1 MQSYKSLNTQLV
13 AATVS
18 VVLSAFALSAATYA
32 WYVANT
38 KVSATTSTISAT
50 TNGFILQ
57 IDELKNGAQH
67 GGEQKSLEAQ
77 TVGATLSPSST
88 DDLKNWYVCNGWNNQ
103 GLVTDYSTPS
113 FSTTANALPGEYEV
127 AGKKYNAFIQSDYIV
142 YTITDTGTADVYLDA
157 SDGAPVTIEPVG
169 GEASET
175 MVGSLRVAITTQEIG
190 RDGKSGTGPEDLR
203 VVYAIHNETGK
214 GNDANAIEGWT
225 SIQNKGGTRCSRRR
239 PTSTSLPA
247 ERTDGLLLRAR
258 TVIIQLQ
265 TARSRSLKALAIR
278 ALPFTSTFGWKEP
291 TRIALTANPSR
302 TVRRPITSALSS
314 PVSQRRNAD
323 VRLNPNCQRP
333 TSKEVGLFRLASSL
347 RRR

>member
-1 MQSYKSLNTQLV
+1 MQSSKSLKTQLV
-13 AATVS
+13 AAAVS

-77 TVGATLSPSST
+77 TTGATLSPSST
-88 DDLKNWYVCNGWNNQ
+88 DDLKYWYVCNGWNNQ
-103 GLVTDYSTPS
+103 GLVTDYSTPA
-113 FSTTANALPGEYEV
+113 FSTAADALPGEYEV
-127 AGKKYNAFIQSDYIV
+127 AGKKYNAFIRSDYIV

-157 SDGAPVTIEPVG
+157 SNGAPVTIDAVG
-169 GEASET
+169 GDVSET

-225 SIQNKGGTRCSRRR
+225 SIQNKGGT
-239 PTSTSLPA
+239 PTLAQATYKHIFTGG
-247 ERTDGLLLRAR
+247 TDGWVA
-258 TVIIQLQ
+258 TKGTNGDYSVADGTQPIAKGVGYKGIAVHVYIWMEG
-265 TARSRSLKALAIR
+265 TDADCVNGKSIEDSPTIYNVSVKLAGV
-278 ALPFTSTFGWKEP
+278 ATS
-291 TRIALTANPSR
+291 
-302 TVRRPITSALSS
+302 
-314 PVSQRRNAD
+314 
-323 VRLNPNCQRP
+323 
-333 TSKEVGLFRLASSL
+333 
-347 RRR
+347 

>member
-1 MQSYKSLNTQLV
+1 MQSSKSLKTQLV
-13 AATVS
+13 AAAVS

-77 TVGATLSPSST
+77 TMGATLSPSST
-88 DDLKNWYVCNGWNNQ
+88 DDLKIGTFATA
-103 GLVTDYSTPS
+103 G
-113 FSTTANALPGEYEV
+113 TTKAGNRLFNAQFLNDCQALPGEYEV
-127 AGKKYNAFIQSDYIV
+127 AGKKYNAFIKSDYIV

-175 MVGSLRVAITTQEIG
+175 MVGSLRVAITTQAIG
-190 RDGKSGTGPEDLR
+190 DNGKSGTGPEDLR
-203 VVYAIHNETGK
+203 VVYAMSDEKGK
-214 GNDANAIEGWT
+214 GNDATAIAGWT
-225 SIQNKGGTRCSRRR
+225 SIQNIDGKPTLAQATYRHIYTGGT
-239 PTSTSLPA
+239 
-247 ERTDGLLLRAR
+247 DGWVATKARAVIIRLLR
-258 TVIIQLQ
+258 TLTPLQLV
-265 TARSRSLKALAIR
+265 LATR

-302 TVRRPITSALSS
+302 TARRPITSASSS
-314 PVSQRRNAD
+314 PVSQRHNAN
-323 VRLNPNCQRP
+323 VCLNTASPRA
-333 TSKEVGLFRLASSL
+333 TSGEVALFRAVPLL

>member
-1 MQSYKSLNTQLV
+1 MQSSKSLKTQLV
-13 AATVS
+13 AAAVS

-103 GLVTDYSTPS
+103 GLVTDYSVPA
-113 FSTTANALPGEYEV
+113 FSTAANALPGEYEV
-127 AGKKYNAFIQSDYIV
+127 AGKKYHAFIRSDYIV
-142 YTITDTGTADVYLDA
+142 YTITDTGTANVYLDA

-190 RDGKSGTGPEDLR
+190 PDGKSVTGSENLR
-203 VVYAIHNETGK
+203 VVYAMRDETGM
-214 GNDANAIEGWT
+214 GNDATAIAGWT
-225 SIQNKGGTRCSRRR
+225 SIQNQNGNPALAQATYDHIFTGGTNGWVATKGTSGDYSVAEGTNPIATGVGYKGVAVHVYIWMEGTDADCVNGKSIENS
-239 PTSTSLPA
+239 PTTYNVSVKLAGVATS
-247 ERTDGLLLRAR
+247 
-258 TVIIQLQ
+258 
-265 TARSRSLKALAIR
+265 
-278 ALPFTSTFGWKEP
+278 
-291 TRIALTANPSR
+291 
-302 TVRRPITSALSS
+302 
-314 PVSQRRNAD
+314 
-323 VRLNPNCQRP
+323 
-333 TSKEVGLFRLASSL
+333 
-347 RRR
+347 

>member
-1 MQSYKSLNTQLV
+1 MQSSKSLKTQLV
-13 AATVS
+13 AAAVS

-77 TVGATLSPSST
+77 TTGATLSPSST

-103 GLVTDYSTPS
+103 GLVTDYSTPA
-113 FSTTANALPGEYEV
+113 FSTAADALPGEYEV
-127 AGKKYNAFIQSDYIV
+127 AGKKYNAFIRSDYIV

-157 SDGAPVTIEPVG
+157 SNGAPVTIDAVG
-169 GEASET
+169 GDVSET

-225 SIQNKGGTRCSRRR
+225 SIQNKGGT
-239 PTSTSLPA
+239 PTLAQATYKHIFTGG
-247 ERTDGLLLRAR
+247 TDGWVA
-258 TVIIQLQ
+258 TKGTNGDYSVADGTQPIAKGVGYKGIAVHVYIWMEG
-265 TARSRSLKALAIR
+265 TDADCVNGKSIEDSPTIYNVSVKLAGV
-278 ALPFTSTFGWKEP
+278 ATS
-291 TRIALTANPSR
+291 
-302 TVRRPITSALSS
+302 
-314 PVSQRRNAD
+314 
-323 VRLNPNCQRP
+323 
-333 TSKEVGLFRLASSL
+333 
-347 RRR
+347 

>member
-1 MQSYKSLNTQLV
+1 MQSSKSLKTQLV
-13 AATVS
+13 AAAVS

-38 KVSATTSTISAT
+38 KVSAATSTISAT

-103 GLVTDYSTPS
+103 GLVTDYSVPA
-113 FSTTANALPGEYEV
+113 FSTAANALPGEYEV
-127 AGKKYNAFIQSDYIV
+127 AGKKYHAFIRSDYIV

-169 GEASET
+169 GDASET

-190 RDGKSGTGPEDLR
+190 PDGKSVTGSENLR
-203 VVYAIHNETGK
+203 VVYAMRDETGK
-214 GNDANAIEGWT
+214 GNDATAIAGWT
-225 SIQNKGGTRCSRRR
+225 SIQNQNGNPTLVQATYDHIFTGGTNGWVATKGTSGDYSVAEGTNPIATGVGYKGVAVHVYIWMEGTDADCVNGKSIENS
-239 PTSTSLPA
+239 PTTYNVSVKLAGVATS
-247 ERTDGLLLRAR
+247 
-258 TVIIQLQ
+258 
-265 TARSRSLKALAIR
+265 
-278 ALPFTSTFGWKEP
+278 
-291 TRIALTANPSR
+291 
-302 TVRRPITSALSS
+302 
-314 PVSQRRNAD
+314 
-323 VRLNPNCQRP
+323 
-333 TSKEVGLFRLASSL
+333 
-347 RRR
+347 

>member
-1 MQSYKSLNTQLV
+1 MQSSKSLKTQLV
-13 AATVS
+13 AAAVS

-38 KVSATTSTISAT
+38 KVSANTSTISAT

-77 TVGATLSPSST
+77 TTGATLSPSST

-103 GLVTDYSTPS
+103 GLVTDYSTPN
-113 FSTTANALPGEYEV
+113 FSTPAEAFPGEYEV
-127 AGKKYNAFIQSDYIV
+127 AGKKYHAFIKSDYIV

-190 RDGKSGTGPEDLR
+190 PGGKSGIGEENLR

-214 GNDANAIEGWT
+214 GNDAAAIDGWT
-225 SIQNKGGTRCSRRR
+225 SIQNKGGT
-239 PTSTSLPA
+239 PTLARATY
-247 ERTDGLLLRAR
+247 EHIFTNGTDGWVA
-258 TVIIQLQ
+258 TKGGSSDYSVAAG
-265 TARSRSLKALAIR
+265 TKAIAKGVGYKGVAVHVYIWMEGTDADCVNGKSIENSPTTYNVSVKLAGV
-278 ALPFTSTFGWKEP
+278 ATP
-291 TRIALTANPSR
+291 
-302 TVRRPITSALSS
+302 
-314 PVSQRRNAD
+314 
-323 VRLNPNCQRP
+323 
-333 TSKEVGLFRLASSL
+333 
-347 RRR
+347 

>member
-1 MQSYKSLNTQLV
+1 MQSSKSLKTQLV
-13 AATVS
+13 AAAVS

-77 TVGATLSPSST
+77 TTGATLSPSST

-113 FSTTANALPGEYEV
+113 FSTAANALPGEYEV
-127 AGKKYNAFIQSDYIV
+127 AGKKYNAFIRSDYIV

-157 SDGAPVTIEPVG
+157 SDGAPVTIEAVG
-169 GEASET
+169 GQESET

-190 RDGKSGTGPEDLR
+190 PDGKSLVGEENLR
-203 VVYAIHNETGK
+203 VVYAVSDEKGK
-214 GNDANAIEGWT
+214 GNDADAIAGWT
-225 SIQNKGGTRCSRRR
+225 SIQNKGGM
-239 PTSTSLPA
+239 PTLARVTYDHIFTNG
-247 ERTDGLLLRAR
+247 TDGWVATKGDGSDDYLVAPGTNPIAKDVGYNGVAVRVYIWMEGTDADCVNGKSIENSP
-258 TVIIQLQ
+258 TTYNV
-265 TARSRSLKALAIR
+265 SVKLAGV
-278 ALPFTSTFGWKEP
+278 ATS
-291 TRIALTANPSR
+291 
-302 TVRRPITSALSS
+302 
-314 PVSQRRNAD
+314 
-323 VRLNPNCQRP
+323 
-333 TSKEVGLFRLASSL
+333 
-347 RRR
+347 

>member
-1 MQSYKSLNTQLV
+1 MQSSKSLKAQLV
-13 AATVS
+13 AAAVS

-77 TVGATLSPSST
+77 TMGATLSPSST

-113 FSTTANALPGEYEV
+113 FSTTDNALPGEYEV

-225 SIQNKGGTRCSRRR
+225 SIQNKGGT
-239 PTSTSLPA
+239 PMLAQATYKHIFTGG
-247 ERTDGLLLRAR
+247 TDGWVAAKG
-258 TVIIQLQ
+258 TNGDYSVADGTQPIAKGVGYKGIAVHVYIWMEG
-265 TARSRSLKALAIR
+265 TDADCVNGKSIEDSPTIYNVSVKLAGV
-278 ALPFTSTFGWKEP
+278 ATS
-291 TRIALTANPSR
+291 
-302 TVRRPITSALSS
+302 
-314 PVSQRRNAD
+314 
-323 VRLNPNCQRP
+323 
-333 TSKEVGLFRLASSL
+333 
-347 RRR
+347 

>member
-1 MQSYKSLNTQLV
+1 MQSSKSLKTQLV
-13 AATVS
+13 AAAVS

-32 WYVANT
+32 WCVANT

-88 DDLKNWYVCNGWNNQ
+88 DNLKDWYVCNGWNNQ
-103 GLVTDYSTPS
+103 GLVTDYSTPA
-113 FSTTANALPGEYEV
+113 FSTAADALPGEYEV
-127 AGKKYNAFIQSDYIV
+127 AGRKYNAFIRSDYIV

-157 SDGAPVTIEPVG
+157 SNGAPVMIDAAG
-169 GEASET
+169 GDVSET

-225 SIQNKGGTRCSRRR
+225 SIQNKGGT
-239 PTSTSLPA
+239 PTLAQATYKHIFTGG
-247 ERTDGLLLRAR
+247 TDGWVA
-258 TVIIQLQ
+258 TKGTNGDYSVAEGTYPIAKGVGYKGVAVHVYIWMEG
-265 TARSRSLKALAIR
+265 TDADCVNGKSIENSPTTYNVSVKLAGV
-278 ALPFTSTFGWKEP
+278 ATS
-291 TRIALTANPSR
+291 
-302 TVRRPITSALSS
+302 
-314 PVSQRRNAD
+314 
-323 VRLNPNCQRP
+323 
-333 TSKEVGLFRLASSL
+333 
-347 RRR
+347 

>member
-1 MQSYKSLNTQLV
+1 MQSSKSLKTQLV
-13 AATVS
+13 AAAVS

-88 DDLKNWYVCNGWNNQ
+88 NDLKNWYVCNGWNNQ
-103 GLVTDYSTPS
+103 GLVTDYSEPS
-113 FSTTANALPGEYEV
+113 FSTAANALPGEYEV
-127 AGKKYNAFIQSDYIV
+127 AGKKYNAFIRSDYIV

-157 SDGAPVTIEPVG
+157 SEGAPVTIEAVG

-175 MVGSLRVAITTQEIG
+175 MVGSLRVAITTQAIADNG
-190 RDGKSGTGPEDLR
+190 TSGTGPEILR

-214 GNDANAIEGWT
+214 GNDADAIAGWT
-225 SIQNKGGTRCSRRR
+225 SIQNKSGT
-239 PTSTSLPA
+239 PTLAQATYDHIF
-247 ERTDGLLLRAR
+247 TDGYDGWVATKDSSGDYSVAQGTQPIATGVGYKGVAVRVYIWMEGTDADCVNGKSIENSP
-258 TVIIQLQ
+258 TTYNV
-265 TARSRSLKALAIR
+265 SVKLAGV
-278 ALPFTSTFGWKEP
+278 ATL
-291 TRIALTANPSR
+291 
-302 TVRRPITSALSS
+302 
-314 PVSQRRNAD
+314 
-323 VRLNPNCQRP
+323 
-333 TSKEVGLFRLASSL
+333 
-347 RRR
+347 

>member
-1 MQSYKSLNTQLV
+1 MQSSKSLKTQLV
-13 AATVS
+13 AAAVS

-77 TVGATLSPSST
+77 TTGATLSPSST

-103 GLVTDYSTPS
+103 GLVTDYSTPN
-113 FSTTANALPGEYEV
+113 FSTTAKALPGEYEV
-127 AGKKYNAFIQSDYIV
+127 AGKKYNAFIKSEYIV

-157 SDGAPVTIEPVG
+157 SNGAPVTIDAVG
-169 GEASET
+169 GDVSET

-225 SIQNKGGTRCSRRR
+225 SIQNKGGT
-239 PTSTSLPA
+239 PTLDQATY
-247 ERTDGLLLRAR
+247 RHIFTGGTDGWVA
-258 TVIIQLQ
+258 TKGTNGDYSVADGTQPIAKGVGYKGVAVHVYIWMEG
-265 TARSRSLKALAIR
+265 TDADCVNGKSIENSLTTYNVSVKLAGV
-278 ALPFTSTFGWKEP
+278 ATS
-291 TRIALTANPSR
+291 
-302 TVRRPITSALSS
+302 
-314 PVSQRRNAD
+314 
-323 VRLNPNCQRP
+323 
-333 TSKEVGLFRLASSL
+333 
-347 RRR
+347 